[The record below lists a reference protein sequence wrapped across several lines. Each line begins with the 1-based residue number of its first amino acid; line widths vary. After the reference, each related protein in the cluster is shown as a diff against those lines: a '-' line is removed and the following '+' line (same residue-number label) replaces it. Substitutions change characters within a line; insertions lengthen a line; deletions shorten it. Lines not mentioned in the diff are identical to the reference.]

1 MDDTR
6 AEDEYLAG
14 LAPYM
19 REIVAHEIETYAADL
34 RDQATALLTG
44 ELTTDQGRDLM
55 QIYRGLRIAAR
66 IARGGAGGQES

>member
-1 MDDTR
+1 MTVDRDDPRR
-6 AEDEYLAG
+6 AEEEYMAG

-19 REIVAHEIETYAADL
+19 RELVAHEIEVYAADL

-55 QIYRGLRIAAR
+55 RIYRGLTIAAR
-66 IARGGAGGQES
+66 IARGEQ